1 MLRVF
6 IFFVFLGSGL
16 TGRIKPQVTCKYFIS
31 ENNTWYKYNVTI
43 LNSSIILPAYNTIP
57 SNAAGISCTCHDIDY
72 LQKNNISIHYNTS
85 ILKTFQDIRIIRCG
99 MKNISEIAGGF
110 GKELKFLD
118 LRYNDLQVIDYN
130 ILRKLIRSNTPTY
143 LYYNNLMCG
152 KRNCP
157 LYYFLLKQEQTYLKR
172 LPQFFLRRISFSNN
186 NTYLYHFLSCGNK
199 PGHEFLEYQTKYCRT
214 KFPEIN
220 ITVNQLIAKK
230 NTERYK
236 SCYPLVFISIL
247 CSCISFL
254 FLFICLLRSICKK
267 YSCTKQD
274 NKSSHNYIPLIPSY
288 TFSLKKHR
296 HPETAVVEDHTT
308 SANSPIV
315 YIPTTEEKKVSCS
328 RRK

>member
-16 TGRIKPQVTCKYFIS
+16 AGKVKSPVTCKYFIS

-43 LNSSIILPAYNTIP
+43 LNDTIILPAYNTIP
-57 SNAAGISCTCHDIDY
+57 TNATGISCTCHDIDY
-72 LQKNNISIHYNTS
+72 LQKNNISIRYNTS

-99 MKNISEIAGGF
+99 MKNISEIAAGF
-110 GKELKFLD
+110 SKELKFLD
-118 LRYNDLQVIDYN
+118 LRYNDLQFIEYN

-157 LYYFLLKQEQTYLKR
+157 LYYFLLKQEQTYLKL

-186 NTYLYHFLSCGNK
+186 HTYLYHFLSCGNK
-199 PGHEFLEYQTKYCRT
+199 PGHEFLEYQTKFCRT

-236 SCYPLVFISIL
+236 NCYPFVLVSII
-247 CSCISFL
+247 CSCISSL
-254 FLFICLLRSICKK
+254 FLLICLLRTICKK
-267 YSCTKQD
+267 YSCTKQG
-274 NKSSHNYIPLIPSY
+274 KTTHSYIPLIPSY
-288 TFSLKKHR
+288 TFSLKKHC
-296 HPETAVVEDHTT
+296 HPETAVVEDHAST
-308 SANSPIV
+308 ANSPIV